1 MAGGIQP
8 IDVFNQYSNDK
19 QGFVKQMAPGGG
31 KAASDAAAMWDNFK
45 RINPGGG
52 GSGTAAGTS
61 TSSGS
66 STGSFLD
73 KFNPLE
79 KIKNAAV
86 AGIATQ
92 EQSGYMPGMKEEMI
106 TLSGMADGLLSS
118 LTGPGKLLKTLESG
132 LGAMAGQ
139 AELYLKQQTE
149 LLGVMNKQ
157 AGLTGQFS
165 EDVRNELT
173 MANVPLV
180 RLGIGFEELAEAAEN
195 LVSESGRFITL
206 NRDSWYAAGEAA
218 AAYVGTLGELVS
230 MYPSFEKIG
239 IGASNVAKQIEL
251 TGSRSL
257 SLGLQSSKTT
267 KELSTN
273 LSRLNEFGFKNGV
286 QGLSNMVMKSTELRM
301 NMDSVFKI
309 AEDVMDPEK
318 AISLSANLQVLGGA
332 MGDFNDPLKMMYDAT
347 NNVEG
352 LQDALIGAAGS
363 LATYNSE
370 QGRFEITGVN
380 LRRAKAMAAELG
392 ISYGELANGAIAA
405 AERTSAATA
414 LMGRGLKLDDDQQRF
429 LTNISQMKDGQMT
442 IELNSDRLK
451 DALGV
456 DRAQGSIAL
465 EKLTQANVD
474 TILKYQDEFKKLTPE
489 EIIQKQAT
497 DVEIIGR
504 NVSFLAAAARVRAAQ
519 AGGGMIDAIKKMVGY
534 DPGDMRNKVNKVT
547 SEGAELLGFPMKNK
561 GKVEPLESV
570 KVNQT
575 TKKTEETT
583 SSQNQT
589 MTKQDMTQAIVDATN
604 QTKNDRN
611 NSRFMHLTAVVEES
625 NPNGY
630 TAKTKL

>member
-1 MAGGIQP
+1 MNLELEKHAKRGDRKSFELAWKALGYDP
-8 IDVFNQYSNDK
+8 KGWEV
-19 QGFVKQMAPGGG
+19 GF
-31 KAASDAAAMWDNFK
+31 DAAVAEVK
-45 RINPGGG
+45 GLR
-52 GSGTAAGTS
+52 GTSSSTS
-61 TSSGS
+61 TSA
-66 STGSFLD
+66 TSFLG

-92 EQSGYMPGMKEEMI
+92 EQSGYMPGMREEMI

-118 LTGPGKLLKTLESG
+118 LTGPGKGIKALETG
-132 LGAMAGQ
+132 LGALAGQ
-139 AELYLKQQTE
+139 AELYFKQQTE
-149 LLGVMNKQ
+149 LLGVINKG

-165 EDVRNELT
+165 EDVRQELT

-180 RLGIGFEELAEAAEN
+180 RLGIGFEELAGAAKS

-206 NRDSWYAAGEAA
+206 NRESWFEAGKAAT
-218 AAYVGTLGELVS
+218 AYVGTLSELVS
-230 MYPSFEKIG
+230 MYPSFERIG
-239 IGASNVAKQIEL
+239 IGASDVAKQIEM

-267 KELSTN
+267 KELNIN

-286 QGLSNMVMKSTELRM
+286 QGLSNMVMKSAELRM

-309 AEDVMDPEK
+309 AGDVMDPDK

-332 MGDFNDPLKMMYDAT
+332 IGNFNDPLRMMYDAT

-380 LRRAKAMAAELG
+380 LRRARAMADELG

-429 LTNISQMKDGQMT
+429 LTNISQMKGGQMT
-442 IELNSDRLK
+442 IELNSERLQQV
-451 DALGV
+451 LGV
-456 DRAQGSIAL
+456 DSSVREIAL
-465 EKLTQANVD
+465 EKLTQKQVD
-474 TILKYQDEFKKLTPE
+474 TILEYQNEFKKLSPE

-519 AGGGMIDAIKKMVGY
+519 AGGGMLDAIKKMVGY
-534 DPGDMRNKVNKVT
+534 DPGDMRKKVNEVT
-547 SEGAELLGFPMKNK
+547 EQGANLLGFPMNNK

-570 KVNQT
+570 KVNEPI
-575 TKKTEETT
+575 KKTEEKPNN
-583 SSQNQT
+583 QNQQ
-589 MTKQDMTQAIVDATN
+589 MTKQDMKEALMEVHTS
-604 QTKNDRN
+604 TKNDKNRPITIN
-611 NSRFMHLTAVVEES
+611 NNLE
-625 NPNGY
+625 PY
-630 TAKTKL
+630 TQGSYLKI

>member
-1 MAGGIQP
+1 MAGLTP

-19 QGFVKQMAPGGG
+19 RGFINQMAPGGG
-31 KAASDAAAMWDNFK
+31 KPASDAASMWDNFK
-45 RINPGGG
+45 RINPGG
-52 GSGTAAGTS
+52 SGYSSSSS
-61 TSSGS
+61 TSASGS
-66 STGSFLD
+66 SATSFLD

-92 EQSGYMPGMKEEMI
+92 EQSGYMPGMREEMI

-118 LTGPGKLLKTLESG
+118 LTGPGKGIKALETG
-132 LGAMAGQ
+132 LGALAGQ
-139 AELYLKQQTE
+139 AELYFKQQTE
-149 LLGVMNKQ
+149 LLGVINKG

-165 EDVRNELT
+165 EDVRQELT

-180 RLGIGFEELAEAAEN
+180 RLGIGFEELAGAAKS

-206 NRDSWYAAGEAA
+206 NRESWFEAGKAAT
-218 AAYVGTLGELVS
+218 AYVGTLSELVS
-230 MYPSFEKIG
+230 MYPSFERIG
-239 IGASNVAKQIEL
+239 IGASDVAKQIEM

-267 KELSTN
+267 KELNIN
-273 LSRLNEFGFKNGV
+273 LSKLNEFGFKNGV

-309 AEDVMDPEK
+309 AGDVMDPDK

-332 MGDFNDPLKMMYDAT
+332 IGNFNDPLRMMYDAT

-380 LRRAKAMAAELG
+380 LRRARAMADELG

-429 LTNISQMKDGQMT
+429 LTNISQMKGGQMT
-442 IELNSDRLK
+442 IELNSERLQQV
-451 DALGV
+451 LGV
-456 DRAQGSIAL
+456 DSSVREIAL
-465 EKLTQANVD
+465 EKLTQKQVD
-474 TILKYQDEFKKLTPE
+474 TILEYQNEFKKLSPE

-519 AGGGMIDAIKKMVGY
+519 AGGGMLDAIKKMVGY
-534 DPGDMRNKVNKVT
+534 DPGDMRKKVNEVT
-547 SEGAELLGFPMKNK
+547 EQGANLLGFPMNNK

-570 KVNQT
+570 KVNEPI
-575 TKKTEETT
+575 KKTEEKPNN
-583 SSQNQT
+583 QNQQ
-589 MTKQDMTQAIVDATN
+589 MTKQDMKEALMEVHTS
-604 QTKNDRN
+604 TKNDKNRPITIN
-611 NSRFMHLTAVVEES
+611 NNLE
-625 NPNGY
+625 PY
-630 TAKTKL
+630 TQGSYLKI

>member
-1 MAGGIQP
+1 
-8 IDVFNQYSNDK
+8 
-19 QGFVKQMAPGGG
+19 
-31 KAASDAAAMWDNFK
+31 
-45 RINPGGG
+45 
-52 GSGTAAGTS
+52 
-61 TSSGS
+61 
-66 STGSFLD
+66 
-73 KFNPLE
+73 
-79 KIKNAAV
+79 
-86 AGIATQ
+86 
-92 EQSGYMPGMKEEMI
+92 
-106 TLSGMADGLLSS
+106 
-118 LTGPGKLLKTLESG
+118 
-132 LGAMAGQ
+132 
-139 AELYLKQQTE
+139 
-149 LLGVMNKQ
+149 
-157 AGLTGQFS
+157 
-165 EDVRNELT
+165 
-173 MANVPLV
+173 
-180 RLGIGFEELAEAAEN
+180 
-195 LVSESGRFITL
+195 
-206 NRDSWYAAGEAA
+206 
-218 AAYVGTLGELVS
+218 
-230 MYPSFEKIG
+230 
-239 IGASNVAKQIEL
+239 
-251 TGSRSL
+251 
-257 SLGLQSSKTT
+257 
-267 KELSTN
+267 
-273 LSRLNEFGFKNGV
+273 
-286 QGLSNMVMKSTELRM
+286 
-301 NMDSVFKI
+301 
-309 AEDVMDPEK
+309 
-318 AISLSANLQVLGGA
+318 
-332 MGDFNDPLKMMYDAT
+332 
-347 NNVEG
+347 
-352 LQDALIGAAGS
+352 
-363 LATYNSE
+363 
-370 QGRFEITGVN
+370 
-380 LRRAKAMAAELG
+380 
-392 ISYGELANGAIAA
+392 
-405 AERTSAATA
+405 
-414 LMGRGLKLDDDQQRF
+414 MGRGLKLDDDQQRF

>member
-8 IDVFNQYSNDK
+8 IDVFNQYINDRS
-19 QGFVKQMAPGGG
+19 GFIKQMAPSGG
-31 KAASDAAAMWDNFK
+31 KSASDAGNMWDNFK

-52 GSGTAAGTS
+52 GS
-61 TSSGS
+61 S
-66 STGSFLD
+66 STGNSSSASTSGFLD
-73 KFNPLE
+73 KINPV
-79 KIKNAAV
+79 KKVTDVV
-86 AGIATQ
+86 ATAISTQ
-92 EQSGYMPGMKEEMI
+92 EQTGYMPGLKDEMI
-106 TLSGMADGLLSS
+106 TVSGMATKLGDIISNIKNPMALLGSA
-118 LTGPGKLLKTLESG
+118 TAIVGD
-132 LGAMAGQ
+132 Q
-139 AELYLKQQTE
+139 VELYLRQQTE
-149 LLGVMNKQ
+149 LLGVINKG
-157 AGLTGQFS
+157 AGMTGQFS
-165 EDVRNELT
+165 EDVRDELT

-180 RLGIGFEELAEAAEN
+180 RLGIGFDELAGAAKD
-195 LVSESGRFITL
+195 LVTQSGRFITL
-206 NRDSWYAAGEAA
+206 NRDSFYEAGKAAV
-218 AAYVGTLGELVS
+218 AYVGTLSELVQ
-230 MYPSFEKIG
+230 MYPAFEKVG
-239 IGASNVAKQIEL
+239 IGASNVSKEIVNA
-251 TGSRSL
+251 GSKSL
-257 SLGLQSSKTT
+257 SLGLQSSRTT
-267 KELSTN
+267 KELGAN

-286 QGLSNMVMKSTELRM
+286 QGLANMVMKSTELRM

-332 MGDFNDPLKMMYDAT
+332 IGNFNDPLKMMYDAT

-456 DRAQGSIAL
+456 DRKVGEISL

-519 AGGGMIDAIKKMVGY
+519 AGGGMLDKIKKISGY
-534 DPGDMRNKVNKVT
+534 DPGDFRKVINETTDAAAK
-547 SEGAELLGFPMKNK
+547 GLGFATNSK

-570 KVNQT
+570 KVDQT
-575 TKKTEETT
+575 TKKTEETSNSGT
-583 SSQNQT
+583 SSSVKTDLKEAMMEVHN
-589 MTKQDMTQAIVDATN
+589 A
-604 QTKNDRN
+604 TKND
-611 NSRFMHLTAVVEES
+611 NSNSKFIQLTAYVEETT
-625 NPNGY
+625 PGGY
-630 TAKTKL
+630 TEKIKR